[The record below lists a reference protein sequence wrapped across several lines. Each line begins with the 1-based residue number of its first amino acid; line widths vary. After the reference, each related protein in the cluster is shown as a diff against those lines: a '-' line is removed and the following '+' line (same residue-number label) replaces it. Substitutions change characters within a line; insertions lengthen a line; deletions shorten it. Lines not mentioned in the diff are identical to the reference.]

1 MCSWCTF
8 DIPHMTLKSGLTL
21 YSLCPFKFHRIW
33 KLICEKQQHFFG
45 IRWNLQWWNLFSA
58 PPLDTGAGNKC
69 KSLLSWSN
77 NYPAAASL
85 PPNCL
90 TCRSSLQ
97 QQRGMSPERAA
108 AKLRNPSVEP
118 ACFRL
123 CCSEV
128 EQKWLC
134 LHKPSGLHGF
144 YIPKQLAAT
153 LMRTTEGLLWQLMLF
168 GRMES
173 GRRMWCS
180 GVCRPDGTSVH
191 GMFGLRYFP
200 PPPIV
205 YISFKISLSGV
216 VSDGH
221 ESPRL
226 FSKQYIISDAM
237 MCSLYFH
244 TSRVEQNI

>member
-1 MCSWCTF
+1 
-8 DIPHMTLKSGLTL
+8 
-21 YSLCPFKFHRIW
+21 
-33 KLICEKQQHFFG
+33 
-45 IRWNLQWWNLFSA
+45 
-58 PPLDTGAGNKC
+58 
-69 KSLLSWSN
+69 
-77 NYPAAASL
+77 
-85 PPNCL
+85 
-90 TCRSSLQ
+90 
-97 QQRGMSPERAA
+97 MSPERAA

-216 VSDGH
+216 VNDGH

-244 TSRVEQNI
+244 TSRVEQNIKGNLPALGYKSLFHSELPESWNQKCKKINAQKELPSHSTSKISHATR